1 MLRQSALQ
9 PAIVAQVQGPSIGS
23 VPAPDAGAGSTG
35 VQQAMQPLPTAGPV
49 VVQLSNSLWWELWR
63 EAIAHFPTVNQVI
76 KVACMMS
83 NMVVQLS
90 PLPQVSKWVSRG
102 CTGEADGAPVVSI
115 MYGGWQWLAYGLC
128 AYLVTKRSGF
138 LTLVYANTLGAV
150 LGTYYTFIFY
160 RNCQN
165 SNRMS
170 LLRCY
175 FYAMFAFVSVQVC
188 AALAMEAQ
196 RALFFSGLIAS
207 CCSVIGACSTL
218 VTMPV
223 VISTRDSASIP
234 GNLVCAGLASA
245 MLWTA
250 CGHLLEDMW
259 ILVPSAFSVCT
270 NSFALSLKVAYHSKV
285 QEDALEKLST
295 EEDLKASPKAP
306 APAKS
311 KRFDQALGP
320 EAEAAARKIRG
331 WLSRR
336 RREVD
341 VTGGTT
347 GGTF

>member
-1 MLRQSALQ
+1 
-9 PAIVAQVQGPSIGS
+9 
-23 VPAPDAGAGSTG
+23 
-35 VQQAMQPLPTAGPV
+35 
-49 VVQLSNSLWWELWR
+49 
-63 EAIAHFPTVNQVI
+63 
-76 KVACMMS
+76 
-83 NMVVQLS
+83 
-90 PLPQVSKWVSRG
+90 
-102 CTGEADGAPVVSI
+102 
-115 MYGGWQWLAYGLC
+115 
-128 AYLVTKRSGF
+128 
-138 LTLVYANTLGAV
+138 
-150 LGTYYTFIFY
+150 
-160 RNCQN
+160 
-165 SNRMS
+165 MS
-170 LLRCY
+170 LLRYY

-218 VTMPV
+218 
-223 VISTRDSASIP
+223 ASIP

-285 QEDALEKLST
+285 KEDALEKLST